1 MKYTVHPVAEFFP
14 LLERGSRPWNDLVD
28 SIRSCGLQ
36 EPIVLDGEILVDGR
50 NRLAACE
57 AASIEP
63 RFVQWS
69 TLGIGIPVADW
80 ILVKN
85 LDRRHLTEDQR
96 VAIARQSDDWSEQQA
111 LAARKAAGQFK
122 PGVCPNPTGRKGKE
136 QVTQDSASPVSRDR
150 KASNANSAAGRL
162 AARAKTSRHKAGQ
175 AIAVSKAVDRGE
187 LPADTMQ
194 QVAAGKVKLKD
205 ASKKVQQ
212 KPAGRKPKAPK
223 PLRDRVLSKFNR
235 LLDCFP
241 VSDHPEVK
249 RIILESIA

>member
-14 LLERGSRPWNDLVD
+14 LLERGSPAWNDLVD

-36 EPIVLDGEILVDGR
+36 EPIVLEGDVLLDGR

-69 TLGIGIPVADW
+69 TLRIKIPVADW

-96 VAIARQSDDWSEQQA
+96 VAIARQSDDWSEQQS

-122 PGVCPNPTGRKGKE
+122 AGNEGGPGRGNKTVDPNSGP
-136 QVTQDSASPVSRDR
+136 PFSRDL
-150 KASNANSAAGRL
+150 KAKAANSAAGRL